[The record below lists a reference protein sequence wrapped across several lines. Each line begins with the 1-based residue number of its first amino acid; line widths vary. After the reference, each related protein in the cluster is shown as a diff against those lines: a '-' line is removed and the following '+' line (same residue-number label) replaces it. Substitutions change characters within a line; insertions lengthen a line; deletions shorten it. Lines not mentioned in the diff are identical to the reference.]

1 MSEVISFGGINIDLV
16 VYINRPPNIG
26 ETMEGGSVQ
35 FFLGGKGANQAVA
48 ASRLGVPISFVG
60 NVGRDFFG
68 REVQT
73 LLSKENIELS
83 MLGSVKEKTGM
94 AIISV
99 SNDAENQIIFIPG
112 ANKVTKFNQIPKER
126 LKNAQIIIS
135 QMEVETEEVEKLFV
149 SSKKYETL
157 NILNVAPYKKPTKEL
172 LFNSDI
178 LVFNELEFCLFTK
191 LKSHLSLQLDSLKQK
206 LDGHNFNKNQSI
218 IITLGERGL
227 VFYQNNQMEHIEGL
241 KVNALDTVGSG
252 DCFVGALSFSLLEGK
267 SLKES
272 CEFANKSAAIS
283 VTRQGAAT
291 SMPTIDEVVN
301 YN

>member
-16 VYINRPPNIG
+16 VYINRLPNIG
-26 ETMEGGSVQ
+26 ETMEGDSVQ

-191 LKSHLSLQLDSLKQK
+191 LKSHLSFQLDSLRQK
-206 LDGHNFNKNQSI
+206 LDGHNFNKKQSI

-283 VTRQGAAT
+283 VTRKGAAT